1 MKVQLLTFA
10 GCPNAEAARETL
22 RSALAAPEIAAPV
35 EEVDTNAPETPE
47 SLRRWG
53 SPTILI
59 DGADVE
65 GLETP
70 TGASCRLYRDEAGR
84 LRGTPSVD
92 RLRLALERAASRT
105 P

>member
-1 MKVQLLTFA
+1 VRVQLLTFA
-10 GCPNAEAARETL
+10 GCPNAESARRTL
-22 RSALAAPEIAAPV
+22 RSVLASAGITTTI

-47 SLRRWG
+47 RLREWG

-70 TGASCRLYRDEAGR
+70 LGASCRLYRDEAGR
-84 LRGTPSVD
+84 HRGTPSEV
-92 RLRLALERAASRT
+92 RLRLALNRAAART
-105 P
+105 